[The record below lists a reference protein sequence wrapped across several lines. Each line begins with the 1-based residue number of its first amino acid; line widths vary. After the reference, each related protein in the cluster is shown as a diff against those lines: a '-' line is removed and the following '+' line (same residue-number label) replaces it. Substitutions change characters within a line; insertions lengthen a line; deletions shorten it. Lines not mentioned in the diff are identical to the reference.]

1 MRGTSLPAM
10 GPGTS
15 ARTRCMELSFFMG
28 IIMSTNTS
36 TSMPPIQWVKLRQ
49 KRTPWGSNSGLA
61 STDAPVVVKPE
72 TISKN
77 AWK

>member
-1 MRGTSLPAM
+1 
-10 GPGTS
+10 
-15 ARTRCMELSFFMG
+15 MELSFFMG
-28 IIMSTNTS
+28 IIISTKTK
-36 TSMPPIQWVKLRQ
+36 TPMPPIQWVKLRQ
-49 KRTPWGSNSGLA
+49 KRTPWGSSSGLA